1 MKRIFYFLIPLLLI
15 AACTDNKASSA
26 KLEKSV
32 VERAIKEPKKAQDFF
47 MEKIEGGAT
56 VEEQAIYMYGIAVAR
71 EKEGDITEAIN
82 DYLVA
87 EGLGNKSA
95 TVALDRLNVKRE
107 Q

>member
-15 AACTDNKASSA
+15 SACTDNKGSSA

-32 VERAIKEPKKAQDFF
+32 VERAMKEPESSKDFF
-47 MEKIEGGAT
+47 MEKIEAGASL
-56 VEEQAIYMYGIAVAR
+56 EEQAIYMYGIAIAR

-95 TVALDRLNVKRE
+95 VVALDRLKVKRD

>member
-1 MKRIFYFLIPLLLI
+1 MKIIFYFLIPLLSI
-15 AACTDNKASSA
+15 TACTDNSVSSA

-32 VERAIKEPKKAQDFF
+32 VERAIKEPKNAQDFF

-71 EKEGDITEAIN
+71 EKEGGITEAIN

-87 EGLGNKSA
+87 EELGNKSA
-95 TVALDRLNVKRE
+95 AEALDRLHVKRN
-107 Q
+107 